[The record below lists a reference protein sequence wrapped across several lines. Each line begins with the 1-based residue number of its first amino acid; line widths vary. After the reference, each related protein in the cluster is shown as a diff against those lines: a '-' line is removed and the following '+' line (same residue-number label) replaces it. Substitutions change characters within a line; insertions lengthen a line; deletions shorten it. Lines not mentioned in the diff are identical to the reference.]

1 MELGG
6 LAGESNKAL
15 GARATLANLLPAAL
29 LTLLLVTLI
38 GSGAP
43 GDPQLSKLIS
53 TLNDLK
59 GARLA
64 VLGLVILAVAV
75 ILQPFQIAVVQLLEG
90 YWSASPLKARSVI
103 VKKVLK
109 FGVEVQRRRHR
120 ALSILQVVST
130 PRFSP
135 SERNWAED
143 EAAFYPDYADLLP
156 TRLGN
161 VLRAA
166 EIRAGGRYGLDAVHA
181 FPRLYPHMS
190 DRLATAW
197 EDLTD
202 QLDTAAHMCVTFLL
216 ATSISGLLLAPR
228 GWDGYW
234 LLIPAGAA
242 TLTWISYR
250 ATVAA
255 AKQQGL
261 VLMAAFDL
269 HRFDLLSSLRY
280 PLPKDARAEFEFN
293 QRLTEFFAD
302 GHAGNRAK
310 QFENGEPMEP
320 AEPYEHPTPAT
331 AAASMVSPELEPVIW
346 EWNAVDAAIG
356 GGDGDRIRNE
366 APQAR

>member
-6 LAGESNKAL
+6 LAGEGSKAL

-29 LTLLLVTLI
+29 LTLLLVILI

-43 GDPQLSKLIS
+43 GDPSLGRVIDTFGGLE
-53 TLNDLK
+53 

-64 VLGLVILAVAV
+64 VLGLVVLAVAV

-90 YWSASPLKARSVI
+90 YWSASPLRGGSAI
-103 VKKVLK
+103 VKKARKL
-109 FGVEVQRRRHR
+109 GIEIQRRRHR

-130 PRFSP
+130 PRFTTSD
-135 SERNWAED
+135 RDWAED
-143 EAAFYPDYADLLP
+143 EAAFYPDYVDLLP

-166 EIRAGGRYGLDAVHA
+166 EIRAGGRYGLDAVDA
-181 FPRLYPHMS
+181 FPRLYPQMS
-190 DRLATAW
+190 DRLARAW

-216 ATSISGLLLAPR
+216 ATFISVCFLAPY
-228 GWDGYW
+228 GWDGFW

-242 TLTWISYR
+242 VLTWISYR
-250 ATVAA
+250 AAIAA
-255 AKQQGL
+255 AKQQGV

-269 HRFDLLSSLRY
+269 HRFDLLASLHY

-293 QRLTEFFAD
+293 QRLAEFFAGAD
-302 GHAGNRAK
+302 TRSRAEEFK
-310 QFENGEPMEP
+310 TGEPMEP
-320 AEPYEHPTPAT
+320 AEPYEHPAPTIIATPG
-331 AAASMVSPELEPVIW
+331 SPTPEPEPVIW
-346 EWNAVDAAIG
+346 EWDAVDAAL
-356 GGDGDRIRNE
+356 GGDGDRVRNE
-366 APQAR
+366 APPAR